1 MADGVGR
8 SYPGFSRCP
17 SLKYDRLRFRGF
29 RRGRGLD
36 VHGRQQIGQLRRD
49 AAQPLRLHQRH
60 ELVEQARHG
69 VDRPGGDLRV
79 ERGRFELAVA
89 QQDLDHV
96 DIDILLQ
103 QMGGEAMA
111 PISPKR

>member
-1 MADGVGR
+1 M
-8 SYPGFSRCP
+8 
-17 SLKYDRLRFRGF
+17 
-29 RRGRGLD
+29 
-36 VHGRQQIGQLRRD
+36 
-49 AAQPLRLHQRH
+49 
-60 ELVEQARHG
+60 VEQARHG